1 MVQPPE
7 PLAAA
12 EAKYET
18 DGGARGMRSAVGE
31 TQADVIELRTNG
43 NVARHSEVHA
53 AASAPGEPMR
63 AAAPR
68 CKAICSH
75 QSLDKRRD
83 ALSAICGEA
92 RAAQKCI
99 GIGGNAGL
107 RKVIDTEISNNA
119 KPIVE
124 VAGAGNASAV
134 RVGSAREAFAKIGVA
149 NREIAAR
156 SFLCACCQGQRE
168 SDQNQESKSFHLR
181 LTPKKFRCNS
191 PGKCRLSSGEN
202 DVQATRNAIGEN
214 AAHVAQCR
222 RLAVGRD

>member
-1 MVQPPE
+1 MMQPPE
-7 PLAAA
+7 FLTAA
-12 EAKYET
+12 EAKYEA
-18 DGGARGMRSAVGE
+18 DRRASRMCGAVGE
-31 TQADVIELRTNG
+31 TQADVIKLRADR

-107 RKVIDTEISNNA
+107 RKVIDTEIA
-119 KPIVE
+119 DDTEPIVE

-168 SDQNQESKSFHLR
+168 S
-181 LTPKKFRCNS
+181 
-191 PGKCRLSSGEN
+191 
-202 DVQATRNAIGEN
+202 
-214 AAHVAQCR
+214 
-222 RLAVGRD
+222 

>member
-68 CKAICSH
+68 CKAICPH

-107 RKVIDTEISNNA
+107 RKTIDTEIA
-119 KPIVE
+119 DDTEPVVE
-124 VAGAGNASAV
+124 VAGAGNAAAV
-134 RVGSAREAFAKIGVA
+134 RVGSARETFAEIGITH
-149 NREIAAR
+149 REIAAR
-156 SFLCACCQGQRE
+156 SFLCACCQGRSE
-168 SDQNQESKSFHLR
+168 DHKNQENNLFHDVRLLR
-181 LTPKKFRCNS
+181 NS
-191 PGKCRLSSGEN
+191 G
-202 DVQATRNAIGEN
+202 AIRPVSAG
-214 AAHVAQCR
+214 
-222 RLAVGRD
+222 